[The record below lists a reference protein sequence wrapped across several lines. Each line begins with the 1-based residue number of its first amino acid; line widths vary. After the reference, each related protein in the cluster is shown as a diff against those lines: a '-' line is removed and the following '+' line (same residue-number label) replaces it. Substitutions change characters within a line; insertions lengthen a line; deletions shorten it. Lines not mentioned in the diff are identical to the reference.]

1 MIKATN
7 RITKKFV
14 EIVASVTPHCHDIT
28 RLLSQSMEHPLP
40 LRTRLL
46 IRLHFTICVWCG
58 GMANSLSFCE
68 DTAPA
73 SPKTGVKAVPKAYLQ
88 TRARASNR
96 CSKRAI
102 LK

>member
-46 IRLHFTICVWCG
+46 IRLHFTICVWCTRYG
-58 GMANSLSFCE
+58 EQLKFLRRYSSGFAKDGCESGPESLSS
-68 DTAPA
+68 D
-73 SPKTGVKAVPKAYLQ
+73 
-88 TRARASNR
+88 TRAR
-96 CSKRAI
+96 
-102 LK
+102 LKQVLKESDT